1 MDNKFELIVAII
13 NRGFSDLVMDSARAS
28 GATGGTILN
37 ARGTVV
43 DKAQTIMGISIQ
55 PEKEVVLILTKAE
68 KRDEIMAA
76 ICKSAGLN
84 TLGKGIVFSLLVED
98 VLGVGLTDDKFTEFC
113 AEDKVK
119 THINE
124 LKAKSEAVKKA
135 EADKKAE
142 LIKKAEADKNSQ
154 ADEEVKNIEGKKE

>member
-1 MDNKFELIVAII
+1 MDKKFELIVAII

-55 PEKEVVLILTKAE
+55 PEKEIVMILTKVE
-68 KRDEIMAA
+68 KRDSIMEA

-84 TLGKGIVFSLLVED
+84 TPGKGIVFSLLVED
-98 VLGVGLTDDKFTEFC
+98 VLGVNLNETKFTEFY
-113 AEDKVK
+113 AEGTKEEENAEIPEIKETTDK
-119 THINE
+119 E
-124 LKAKSEAVKKA
+124 
-135 EADKKAE
+135 
-142 LIKKAEADKNSQ
+142 
-154 ADEEVKNIEGKKE
+154 

>member
-13 NRGFSDLVMDSARAS
+13 NRGFSDLVMDSARNC

-55 PEKEVVLILTKAE
+55 PEKEIILILAKDD
-68 KRDEIMAA
+68 KRDSIMEA

-84 TLGKGIVFSLLVED
+84 TPGRGIVFSLLVED
-98 VLGVGLTDDKFTEFC
+98 VLGINLKENDFTDFSTENM
-113 AEDKVK
+113 VK
-119 THINE
+119 AH
-124 LKAKSEAVKKA
+124 LKEVKEKH
-135 EADKKAE
+135 EADKKSKEQESAQE
-142 LIKKAEADKNSQ
+142 TGNK
-154 ADEEVKNIEGKKE
+154 EE